1 MDERNEQ
8 SPFTISIRDGGLE
21 CEVTVHAGFDPES
34 TGEALCLNALREAT
48 IQISPEVSKR
58 VVALLTLHETDINC
72 AHSLVIV
79 KGELPEHGEDGRLE
93 LEPKFDPDVEVDDE
107 LKSDDSSEDDRTD
120 AASEDGVDYRDR
132 SAFALVEVGERI
144 GTLHPPKPGID
155 GRSVTG
161 ETIPAKQGKPVVLN
175 VDESV
180 LVRDNGSIESA
191 MSGVVQIEG
200 RKLRVLQKL
209 EIHGSVDFSTGNV
222 NFPGDVSVNK
232 SVKDCFRVEA
242 RRDIEIRGLVEA
254 ASIHAGRD
262 LHLHGGA
269 ACREKG
275 ELFAERDIE
284 ARYLNEC
291 DVKAG
296 RRLVVKNEVISA
308 NIAVGAD
315 MISPNCTIIGGTS
328 YITGACEIAELGSE
342 RNIPTVVTLG
352 RERDA
357 NQLADQAQSLL
368 QTIRDRLG
376 KNQVEHD
383 QLKKNAAKLTPTQ
396 AEHMTELQFEIGT
409 CERLDESLSGAVDG
423 LDKAVEAVAT
433 INLTVQ
439 KQMWRGVTILLGD
452 WEAVID
458 EPIKGPFKITCNSAG
473 KPILTD
479 LLSNSSVELSKVA
492 TVRSR
497 IEDEGAD
504 EAIAA

>member
-1 MDERNEQ
+1 MDEGIDQ
-8 SPFTISIRDGGLE
+8 SPFTISVRDGGLE

-34 TGEALCLNALREAT
+34 TGEALCLNALREAS
-48 IQISPEVSKR
+48 IQISPEVNKR
-58 VVALLTLHETDINC
+58 VVALLTLHETDIQC
-72 AHSLVIV
+72 AHSLVISR
-79 KGELPEHGEDGRLE
+79 GELPEHGEDGWLE
-93 LEPKFDPDVEVDDE
+93 LKPRFDPNIEANDKPDAADRAETDPVDD
-107 LKSDDSSEDDRTD
+107 DSR
-120 AASEDGVDYRDR
+120 DGVDHRDR

-191 MSGVVQIEG
+191 MSGVVQVEG
-200 RKLRVLQKL
+200 RKIRVLQKL
-209 EIHGSVDFSTGNV
+209 EIHGSVDFSTGNID
-222 NFPGDVSVNK
+222 FPGDVSVGK

-262 LHLHGGA
+262 LRLHGGA

-275 ELFAERDIE
+275 TLFAERDIE

-296 RRLVVKNEVISA
+296 RRLAVKNEVINA
-308 NIAVGAD
+308 HITVGAD
-315 MISPNCTIIGGTS
+315 MISPNCTIIGGTT
-328 YITGACEIAELGSE
+328 YVTGQCEIAELGSE
-342 RNIPTVVTLG
+342 RNIPTLVTLG

-357 NQLADQAQSLL
+357 NMLADQAQILL
-368 QTIRDRLG
+368 RTIRDRLD
-376 KNQVEHD
+376 KNQTEHD
-383 QLKKNAAKLTPTQ
+383 QLQKNAAKLTPTQ
-396 AEHMTELQFEIGT
+396 AEHMTELQYEIGT
-409 CERLDESLSGAVDG
+409 CERLDESLSGAVEE
-423 LDKAVEAVAT
+423 LDKAVGAVAA

-458 EPIKGPFKITCNSAG
+458 EPIKGPLRITCNSAG

-479 LLSNSSVELSKVA
+479 LVSNSSVELSTVA